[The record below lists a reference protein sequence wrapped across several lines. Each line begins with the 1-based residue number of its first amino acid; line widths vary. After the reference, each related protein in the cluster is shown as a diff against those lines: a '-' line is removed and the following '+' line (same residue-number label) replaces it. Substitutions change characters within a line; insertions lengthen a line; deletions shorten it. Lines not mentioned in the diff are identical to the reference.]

1 MTVPALELA
10 DIFRI
15 HGPAYLDTYGASLS
29 AAQIAVAKA
38 GPNEHR
44 FGCHP

>member
-1 MTVPALELA
+1 MAPALELA

-29 AAQIAVAKA
+29 LAK
-38 GPNEHR
+38 GKR
-44 FGCHP
+44 